1 MTLVIISFFIFFIF
15 KDYSF
20 FILWLLVSNQKV
32 VVVII
37 TIIIISSSS
46 NLLFVQ
52 LESLLI
58 IYFSVSPIKMKRGD
72 GDVTFFL
79 IYPTGRYHSEY
90 SDAHRYFSRFP
101 IGSYWCY
108 GDQ

>member
-1 MTLVIISFFIFFIF
+1 MVVGF
-15 KDYSF
+15 KSEGCCCYYYYYY
-20 FILWLLVSNQKV
+20 
-32 VVVII
+32 
-37 TIIIISSSS
+37 ISSSS

>member
-37 TIIIISSSS
+37 TIISSSSS

>member
-37 TIIIISSSS
+37 TIIISSS

>member
-37 TIIIISSSS
+37 TIISSSS